1 MLDPDYED
9 IIEDPVD
16 PEPEPEPEP
25 EPNPEAGPTPD
36 PEPTPDN
43 PFGTHAAGK
52 DVSFTGCTGCSN
64 GCLHT
69 CQGGCFTSCAG
80 SPKQVF

>member
-25 EPNPEAGPTPD
+25 GPTPD

-43 PFGTHAAGK
+43 PFQIP
-52 DVSFTGCTGCSN
+52 FTGLTCDDCSGSCMGCS
-64 GCLHT
+64 GT
-69 CQGGCFTSCAG
+69 CKYSYN
-80 SPKQVF
+80 